1 MLKNFWAMSLFSLF
15 SLLLIA
21 SSAHAGLNIQHW
33 ILENGARVYFVETHA
48 IPVFDVSVD
57 FDAGARRDPA
67 AKSGIAALTNG
78 MLARGVRAA
87 TLPDGTTE
95 LGMTESEISDALADV
110 AAQRGGGPGTDR
122 SGMSV
127 RTLSSSAERDQSIRV
142 LARLLAHPSIPEEFF
157 RRDKARTISSL
168 KEGLTKS
175 ESIADKAFWRLAYND
190 HPYGNETTVDTVE
203 AITRDDLLQFH
214 QTHYVANRAVI
225 AMIGDVTREQ
235 ANAIAIELTRRLP
248 QGGALPEIPVVPASK
263 GIEQRFP
270 HPASQSH
277 LLLGMPALARGDKD
291 FFALTVGNYILGGG
305 GFVSRIYREV
315 REQRGLAYSSYS
327 YFNPM
332 TQPGPYIAGL
342 QTRKDQTDEALK
354 VVRETIATFLRDGP
368 TEAELKAAKDNLI
381 GGFALRIDNN
391 RKILDNL
398 SMIGYHQLPL
408 DYLDTWTAQVSRVTV
423 SDIRSAFARKLSLDR
438 MVTVVVGPEVK

>member
-33 ILENGARVYFVETHA
+33 TLENGARVYFVETHA

-95 LGMTESEISDALADV
+95 SGMTESEISDALADV

>member
-1 MLKNFWAMSLFSLF
+1 MLKKLWAFSF
-15 SLLLIA
+15 LLVA
-21 SSAHAGLNIQHW
+21 GSVHAGLNIQHW
-33 ILENGARVYFVETHA
+33 TLDNGARVYFVENHA

-67 AKSGIAALTNG
+67 TKSGIAALTNG
-78 MLARGVRAA
+78 MLARGIRAA
-87 TLPDGTTE
+87 NLPDGTME
-95 LGMTESEISDALADV
+95 SGMTESEISDALADV

-122 SGMSV
+122 SGMSI
-127 RTLSSSAERDQSIRV
+127 RTLSSSSERDQSMRV
-142 LARLLAHPSIPEEFF
+142 LARLLAHPSIPDEFF
-157 RRDKARTISSL
+157 LRDKARTISSL

-175 ESIADKAFWRLAYND
+175 ESIADKAFWRLAYNG
-190 HPYGNETTVDTVE
+190 HPYGNETTVESVE

-248 QGGALPEIPVVPASK
+248 QGVPLPELPAVSASTA
-263 GIEQRFP
+263 IEQRYP

-423 SDIRSAFARKLSLDR
+423 ADIRSAFARKLSLDR
-438 MVTVVVGPEVK
+438 MVTVVVGAEVK

>member
-1 MLKNFWAMSLFSLF
+1 MLRKIWAL
-15 SLLLIA
+15 SLLLLA
-21 SSAHAGLNIQHW
+21 SSVHAGLNIQHW
-33 ILENGARVYFVETHA
+33 TLENGARVYFVETHA

-78 MLARGVRAA
+78 MLARGIRAA

-95 LGMTESEISDALADV
+95 SGMTESEISDALADV

-122 SGMSV
+122 SGMSI
-127 RTLSSSAERDQSIRV
+127 RTLSSSSERDQSIRV
-142 LARLLAHPSIPEEFF
+142 LARLLAHPSIPDEFF

-168 KEGLTKS
+168 KEGLTKP
-175 ESIADKAFWRLAYND
+175 ESIADKAFWRLAYNG
-190 HPYGNETTVDTVE
+190 HPYGNETTVESVE

-235 ANAIAIELTRRLP
+235 ANAMAIELTRRLP
-248 QGGALPEIPVVPASK
+248 QGSPLPELPAVPSSTA
-263 GIEQRFP
+263 IEQRFP

-277 LLLGMPALARGDKD
+277 LLLGMPALARGDND
-291 FFALTVGNYILGGG
+291 FFAITVGNYILGGG
-305 GFVSRIYREV
+305 GFVSRIYRQV

-391 RKILDNL
+391 RKILDSL

-423 SDIRSAFARKLSLDR
+423 ADIRSAFARKLSLDR
-438 MVTVVVGPEVK
+438 MITVVVGAEAK

>member
-1 MLKNFWAMSLFSLF
+1 MLKKIWALSLCSF
-15 SLLLIA
+15 LLVA
-21 SSAHAGLNIQHW
+21 GSVHAGLNIQHW
-33 ILENGARVYFVETHA
+33 TLENGARVYFVESHA

-57 FDAGARRDPA
+57 FDAGARRDPMG
-67 AKSGIAALTNG
+67 KSGIAALTNG
-78 MLARGVRAA
+78 MLARGIRAA
-87 TLPDGTTE
+87 TLSDGTLE
-95 LGMTESEISDALADV
+95 SGMTESEISDALADV

-122 SGMSV
+122 SGMSI
-127 RTLSSSAERDQSIRV
+127 RTLSSSSERDQSIRV
-142 LARLLAHPSIPEEFF
+142 LARLLAHPSIPDDFF
-157 RRDKARTISSL
+157 GRDKARTISSL
-168 KEGLTKS
+168 KEALTKPG
-175 ESIADKAFWRLAYND
+175 SIADKAFWRLAYNG
-190 HPYGNETTVDTVE
+190 HPYGNETTVESVE

-214 QTHYVANRAVI
+214 QTHYVANHAVI

-248 QGGALPEIPVVPASK
+248 QGGTLAELPAVPAST

-305 GFVSRIYREV
+305 GFVSRIYRQV
-315 REQRGLAYSSYS
+315 REQRGLAYSTYS

-332 TQPGPYIAGL
+332 TQNGPYIAGL

-354 VVRETIATFLRDGP
+354 VIRETIATFLRDGP
-368 TEAELKAAKDNLI
+368 TEAELNAAKENLI

-398 SMIGYHQLPL
+398 SMIAYHQLPL

-423 SDIRSAFARKLSLDR
+423 ADIRSAFARKLSLDR
-438 MVTVVVGPEVK
+438 MVTVVVGAEAK

>member
-1 MLKNFWAMSLFSLF
+1 MVKKIWML
-15 SLLLIA
+15 SLLLITG
-21 SSAHAGLNIQHW
+21 SVHAALNIQHW
-33 ILENGARVYFVETHA
+33 TLDNGARVYFVENHA

-57 FDAGARRDPA
+57 FDAGARRDPVGKTGTA
-67 AKSGIAALTNG
+67 SITNG
-78 MLARGVRAA
+78 MLARGIRQA
-87 TLPDGTTE
+87 TLSDGSTE
-95 LGMTESEISDALADV
+95 SAMTESEISDALADL
-110 AAQRGGGPGTDR
+110 AAQRGGGPGSDR
-122 SGMSV
+122 AGMSI
-127 RTLSSSAERDQSIRV
+127 RTLSTPAERDQSIRL
-142 LARLLAHPSIPEEFF
+142 LARLLAHPSIPDDFL
-157 RRDKARTISSL
+157 RRDKARTISSI
-168 KEGLTKS
+168 KEALTKP
-175 ESIADKAFWRLAYND
+175 ESIADKAFWRLAYNG
-190 HPYGNETTVDTVE
+190 HPYANEATVETVE

-225 AMIGDVTREQ
+225 AMIGDVSREQ

-248 QGGALPEIPVVPASK
+248 QGSPLAEIPAVTPSTAT
-263 GIEQRFP
+263 EQHYP

-277 LLLGMPALARGDKD
+277 ILIGMPALARGDKD

-305 GFVSRIYREV
+305 GFVSRIYRQV

-332 TQPGPYIAGL
+332 AQPGPYIAGL

-368 TEAELKAAKDNLI
+368 TDAELKAAKDNLI

-391 RKILDNL
+391 RKILENL

-408 DYLDTWTAQVSRVTV
+408 DYLDTWTAQVNRVTV
-423 SDIRSAFARKLSLDR
+423 ADIRTAFARKLSLDR
-438 MVTVVVGPEVK
+438 MVTVVVGAETK

>member
-1 MLKNFWAMSLFSLF
+1 MLKKIWALSLCSF
-15 SLLLIA
+15 LLVA
-21 SSAHAGLNIQHW
+21 GSVHAGLNIQHW
-33 ILENGARVYFVETHA
+33 TLENGARVYFVESHA

-57 FDAGARRDPA
+57 FDAGARRDPIG
-67 AKSGIAALTNG
+67 KSGSAALTNG
-78 MLARGVRAA
+78 MLARGIRAA
-87 TLPDGTTE
+87 TLSDGTLE
-95 LGMTESEISDALADV
+95 SGMTESEISDALADV

-122 SGMSV
+122 SGMSI
-127 RTLSSSAERDQSIRV
+127 RTLSSSSERDQSIRV
-142 LARLLAHPSIPEEFF
+142 LARLLAHPSIPDEFF
-157 RRDKARTISSL
+157 GRDKARTISSL
-168 KEGLTKS
+168 KEALTKPG
-175 ESIADKAFWRLAYND
+175 SIADKAFWRLAYNG
-190 HPYGNETTVDTVE
+190 HPYGNETTVESVE

-214 QTHYVANRAVI
+214 QTHYVANHAVI

-248 QGGALPEIPVVPASK
+248 QGGTLAELPAVPAST

-305 GFVSRIYREV
+305 GFVSRIYRQV
-315 REQRGLAYSSYS
+315 REQRGLAYSTYS

-332 TQPGPYIAGL
+332 TQNGPYIAGL

-354 VVRETIATFLRDGP
+354 VIRETIATFLRDGP
-368 TEAELKAAKDNLI
+368 TEAELNAAKENLI

-398 SMIGYHQLPL
+398 SMIAYHQLPL

-423 SDIRSAFARKLSLDR
+423 ADIRSAFARKLSLDR
-438 MVTVVVGPEVK
+438 MVTVVVGAEVK

>member
-1 MLKNFWAMSLFSLF
+1 MLKKIWML
-15 SLLLIA
+15 SLLLITG
-21 SSAHAGLNIQHW
+21 SVHAALNIQHW
-33 ILENGARVYFVETHA
+33 TLDNGARVYFVENHA

-57 FDAGARRDPA
+57 FDAGARRDPVGKTGTA
-67 AKSGIAALTNG
+67 SITNG
-78 MLARGVRAA
+78 MLARGIRQA
-87 TLPDGTTE
+87 TLSDGSTE
-95 LGMTESEISDALADV
+95 SAMTESEISDALADL
-110 AAQRGGGPGTDR
+110 AAQRGGGPGSDR
-122 SGMSV
+122 AGMSI
-127 RTLSSSAERDQSIRV
+127 RTLSTPAERDQSIRL
-142 LARLLAHPSIPEEFF
+142 LARLLAHPSIPDDFL
-157 RRDKARTISSL
+157 RRDKARTISSI
-168 KEGLTKS
+168 KEALTKP
-175 ESIADKAFWRLAYND
+175 ESIADKAFWRLAYNG
-190 HPYGNETTVDTVE
+190 HPYANEATVETVE

-225 AMIGDVTREQ
+225 AMIGDVSREQ

-248 QGGALPEIPVVPASK
+248 QGSPLAEISAVTPSTAT
-263 GIEQRFP
+263 EQRYP

-277 LLLGMPALARGDKD
+277 ILIGMPALARGDKD

-305 GFVSRIYREV
+305 GFVSRIYRQV

-332 TQPGPYIAGL
+332 AQPGPYIAGL

-368 TEAELKAAKDNLI
+368 TDAELKAAKDNLM

-391 RKILDNL
+391 RKILENL

-408 DYLDTWTAQVSRVTV
+408 DYLDTWTAQVNRVTV
-423 SDIRSAFARKLSLDR
+423 ADIRTAFARKLSLDR
-438 MVTVVVGPEVK
+438 MVTVVVGAETK

>member
-1 MLKNFWAMSLFSLF
+1 
-15 SLLLIA
+15 
-21 SSAHAGLNIQHW
+21 
-33 ILENGARVYFVETHA
+33 
-48 IPVFDVSVD
+48 
-57 FDAGARRDPA
+57 
-67 AKSGIAALTNG
+67 
-78 MLARGVRAA
+78 
-87 TLPDGTTE
+87 
-95 LGMTESEISDALADV
+95 MTESEISDALADV

-122 SGMSV
+122 SGMSI
-127 RTLSSSAERDQSIRV
+127 RTLSSSSERDQSIRV
-142 LARLLAHPSIPEEFF
+142 LARLLAHPSIPDEFF
-157 RRDKARTISSL
+157 GRDKARTISSL
-168 KEGLTKS
+168 KEALTKPG
-175 ESIADKAFWRLAYND
+175 SIADKAFWRLAYNG
-190 HPYGNETTVDTVE
+190 HPYGNETTVESVE

-214 QTHYVANRAVI
+214 QTHYVANHAVI

-248 QGGALPEIPVVPASK
+248 QGGTLAELPAVPAST

-305 GFVSRIYREV
+305 GFVSRIYRQV
-315 REQRGLAYSSYS
+315 REQRGLAYSTYS

-332 TQPGPYIAGL
+332 TQNGPYIAGL

-354 VVRETIATFLRDGP
+354 VIRETIATFLRDGP
-368 TEAELKAAKDNLI
+368 TEAELKAAKENLI

-398 SMIGYHQLPL
+398 SMIAYHQLPL

-423 SDIRSAFARKLSLDR
+423 ADIRSAFARKLSLDR
-438 MVTVVVGPEVK
+438 MVTVVVGAEVK